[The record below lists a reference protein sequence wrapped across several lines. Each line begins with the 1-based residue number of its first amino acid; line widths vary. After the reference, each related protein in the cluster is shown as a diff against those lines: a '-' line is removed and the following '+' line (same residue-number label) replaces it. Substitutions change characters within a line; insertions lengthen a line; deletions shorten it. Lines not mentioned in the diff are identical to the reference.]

1 MEYRLEDGIAIITID
16 DGKANA
22 VGHDFIDGVMANLD
36 QAEEEA
42 NSVVF
47 LGRPGLFS
55 AGFDLK
61 EIQKGPQEANA
72 LVNKGAHMLYRLFGY
87 PAPVVA
93 GCTGHA
99 VAAGAFFLLSCDT
112 RIGIEGDFSL
122 GLNETAIGMT
132 LPVFGQQLAQN
143 RLSKRHLTSAVIQ
156 STMYTPTEAVDAG
169 FLDQVVAPDA
179 LEAACIAEAKRLSEL
194 PKATYGQMK
203 RDTRAVPLAAIE
215 ASLVSA

>member
-1 MEYRLEDGIAIITID
+1 MDYRTEDNIAIITID

-22 VGHDFIDGVMANLD
+22 VGHDFIDGVMAHLD
-36 QAEEEA
+36 KAEQEA
-42 NSVVF
+42 NAAVF

-61 EIQKGPQEANA
+61 EIQKGPQEATA
-72 LVNKGAHMLYRLFGY
+72 LVNKGAHMLYRLFSF

-112 RIGIEGDFSL
+112 RIGVEGDFSL

-132 LPVFGQQLAQN
+132 LPVFGQELAKD
-143 RLSKRHLTSAVIQ
+143 RLSKRHLTAAVIQ
-156 STMYTPTEAVDAG
+156 STMYSPQDAVDAG
-169 FLDQVVAPDA
+169 FLDQVVAPEA
-179 LEAACIAEAKRLSEL
+179 LADACIAAAKKLCEL
-194 PKATYGQMK
+194 PKETYGLMK
-203 RDTRAVPLAAIE
+203 RDTRAAPLAAIE
-215 ASLVSA
+215 ASLV

>member
-1 MEYRLEDGIAIITID
+1 MDYRIEEDIAIITID

-36 QAEEEA
+36 KAEQDA
-42 NSVVF
+42 KAVVF

-61 EIQKGPQEANA
+61 EIQKGPQEAAA
-72 LVNKGAHMLYRLFGY
+72 LVNKGAHMLFRLFGF

-112 RIGIEGDFSL
+112 RIGVDGEFSL

-132 LPVFGQQLAQN
+132 LPVFGQELAKD
-143 RLSKRHLTSAVIQ
+143 RLSKRHLTAAVIQ
-156 STMYTPTEAVDAG
+156 STMYSPSEAVDAG
-169 FLDQVVAPDA
+169 FLDQVVSPDD
-179 LEAACIAEAKRLSEL
+179 LESACLATAQKLSEL
-194 PKATYGQMK
+194 PKDTYGLMK
-203 RDTRAVPLAAIE
+203 RDTRAAPLAAIE
-215 ASLVSA
+215 ASLV

>member
-1 MEYRLEDGIAIITID
+1 MEYRLEDGIAVVNID

-22 VGHDFIDGVMANLD
+22 VSHEFIDGVMECLD
-36 QAEEEA
+36 AAEQDA
-42 NSVVF
+42 DSVVF

-61 EIQKGPQEANA
+61 EIQKGPEAATA
-72 LVNKGAHMLYRLFGY
+72 LVNKGAHMLYRLFGF
-87 PAPVVA
+87 PAPVVV

-112 RIGIEGDFSL
+112 RIGTQGEFSL

-156 STMYTPTEAVDAG
+156 STMYTPDEAVDAG
-169 FLDQVVAPDA
+169 FLDQVVSADE
-179 LEAACIAEAKRLSEL
+179 LETACMSAAKRLREL

-203 RDTRAVPLAAIE
+203 RDTREAPLAAIK
-215 ASLVSA
+215 ASLT